1 MNIKCLMALLIVPIT
16 FLSCSSSGD
25 GGGEL
30 PQQPDPDTPPA
41 ARKEIKISTAVN
53 ALMTRATDTGFDAND
68 RVGLFVV
75 NCGDGNTG
83 NELKSSGN
91 HVDNMRFKY
100 NGTWTSDSHV
110 YWKDDVTHA
119 DFYLYYP
126 YRANIGDVRAM
137 PFSVNADQS
146 TENKYKE
153 SELLIGSTKNVAPTE
168 RSVNVNVSHA
178 LSQIMIT
185 VAAGNGFTAESLAAS
200 DVRVTVNGLKTSAT
214 VDIATAAVNATGE
227 PQSIKPWLNGGAYK
241 ALVVPQTVAET
252 NLITVSV
259 DGRDYNLNK
268 DFTFAGGKSH
278 KFTVTVSKTSNGINV
293 GITQWD
299 TDGVDHGGV
308 AE

>member
-1 MNIKCLMALLIVPIT
+1 MNVKYILYQLVLSAIFM
-16 FLSCSSSGD
+16 SCSASD
-25 GGGEL
+25 GRDDDI
-30 PQQPDPDTPPA
+30 PQKPDPETPA
-41 ARKEIKISTAVN
+41 AVRREIKIDASVN
-53 ALMTRATDTGFDAND
+53 ALTRATDTGFDAND
-68 RVGLFVV
+68 RAGLFVV
-75 NCGDGNTG
+75 NRGDGNTG

-126 YRANIGDVRAM
+126 YRANISDVRAM

-168 RSVNVNVSHA
+168 GSVNINVSHA
-178 LSQIMIT
+178 LSQIMIA

-268 DFTFAGGKSH
+268 GFTFAGGKSH
-278 KFTVTVSKTSNGINV
+278 KFTVTVSKTSSGINV

>member
-1 MNIKCLMALLIVPIT
+1 MNVKYILYQLVLSAIFM
-16 FLSCSSSGD
+16 SCSASD
-25 GGGEL
+25 GRDDDI
-30 PQQPDPDTPPA
+30 PQKPDPETPA
-41 ARKEIKISTAVN
+41 AVRREIKIDASVN
-53 ALMTRATDTGFDAND
+53 ALMTKATDTGFDAND
-68 RVGLFVV
+68 CIGLFVV

-126 YRANIGDVRAM
+126 YRANISDVRAM

-168 RSVNVNVSHA
+168 GSVNINVSHA
-178 LSQIMIT
+178 LSQIMIA

-268 DFTFAGGKSH
+268 GFTFAGGKSH
-278 KFTVTVSKTSNGINV
+278 KFTVTVSKTSSGINV

>member
-1 MNIKCLMALLIVPIT
+1 MNVKYILYQLVLSAIFM
-16 FLSCSSSGD
+16 SCSASD
-25 GGGEL
+25 GRDDDI
-30 PQQPDPDTPPA
+30 PQKPDPETPA
-41 ARKEIKISTAVN
+41 AVRREIKIDASVN
-53 ALMTRATDTGFDAND
+53 ALMTKATDTGFDAND
-68 RVGLFVV
+68 CIGLFVV

-185 VAAGNGFTAESLAAS
+185 VAAGNGFTAGSLAAS

-268 DFTFAGGKSH
+268 DFTFVGGKSH
-278 KFTVTVSKTSNGINV
+278 KFTVTVSKTSSGINV